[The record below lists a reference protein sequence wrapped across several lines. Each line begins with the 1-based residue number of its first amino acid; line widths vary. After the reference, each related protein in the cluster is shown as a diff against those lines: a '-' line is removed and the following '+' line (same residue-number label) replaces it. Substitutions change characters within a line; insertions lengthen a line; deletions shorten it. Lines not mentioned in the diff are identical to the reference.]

1 VVRPHHGLELPLLRL
16 RQALPQRALHV
27 RLHAFA
33 SCLLPPACCCCC
45 SLSSCPCLCIIVVL

>member
-33 SCLLPPACCCCC
+33 SCLLLAAAAAL
-45 SLSSCPCLCIIVVL
+45 SLAARVCVL